1 MEPSDRLQL
10 LDVSGLEEP
19 QRSLRVLE
27 WLQYLRMVLP
37 ITARAEV
44 KQNQKQLVEQLIMI
58 MMGSPGPPV
67 RRLLAHNFAMVYS
80 SGDTFSAYETID
92 RCNELIRSKDDSPS
106 GLPNKLAA
114 VACLGTLYQKLGRL
128 LGSTF
133 SDTVANLL
141 KVLRNAES
149 QGRSEIMMS
158 LESIVA
164 GLGPSAAS
172 CHRDIYKA
180 ARSCLTDR
188 SMSVRCATA
197 QCLLALQNEASFMW
211 TSDLES
217 LVSLCF
223 KAFEGSSY
231 DVRLAVSRLL
241 GKVLARAVQG
251 TSPSR
256 QSVRKLSLQ
265 EALSLLSTGFLR
277 GNSGFL
283 RGGGDMLGGN
293 SSTTRHVRLGATQA
307 YIVFIS
313 TLGGHWLSGNVPLV
327 LSHVLELVSH
337 QKATQSPVEAC
348 CARRCISYILRSTL
362 GELLGEKA
370 QLEAAREICEVVKKL
385 MKSVDLVLSDS
396 NQETRF
402 CTTDI
407 PASQHVLVCALQELG
422 DLILGLGTTASP
434 LLRDSSAGV
443 LDTVISVAL
452 HPSLSARL
460 SSAWCLRCLVVSM
473 PSLAAPL
480 LDRCAERLIALK
492 SSSEAVSGYSLVAAG
507 LLGSVRLCPL
517 GVPHGKGKVIL
528 SLAED
533 LLCSASQNSR
543 LSVHRVHAGWLLIA
557 SLMTLGPSTV
567 HPHLGRILLL
577 WRSVFPES
585 PKDLDTEQSR
595 GDAFTWQVTL
605 EGRAGAMS
613 ALQSFILHCGELMT
627 EDVLQRLLPPLPCAV
642 TLLTRL
648 PSLQKLYGNP
658 LKACSVL
665 YRQRL
670 YQLLKLLPPKT
681 YEGSMCAVMKEL
693 VADLSSPDYTPSGAA
708 FLLPSLCHPDDLVLL
723 GPSVKENSH
732 RAVEEQLLLTS
743 GIAGGSLEYDPHAI
757 YQRPSEGE
765 SVPASLPPVFTVIQ
779 DAASLFG
786 ILLSNM
792 PESQRV
798 QILEQ
803 LVDSIKQ
810 TKGSRQQSIQLSALT
825 ALCSFLRHLASDHV
839 KLGPEE
845 APKQCLSLI
854 VGALESSS
862 PGLRCAAVECM
873 ARLSHVVAEPAYT
886 SGLAHAS
893 FEKLKVARDVV
904 TRTSHS
910 LALGSLY
917 RYLGG
922 LSSSLHLASCVSVLH
937 SLSQD
942 TTSPEVQTWA
952 LHSLSII
959 IDSSGPLYNVHIEPT
974 LTLLLTAL
982 LTTSPS
988 HTEVH
993 GSLGRCLSALLN
1005 ILGPELQGSGEMV
1018 SSQRNYCLLA
1028 CSVLQENPDCLVQA
1042 QGISC
1047 LQQLHMFAPK
1057 HVNLSSLVPTLCEVL
1072 LDNSVL
1078 VHLCSPHLILR
1089 RAVLAC
1095 LRQLAQREAA
1105 EVSEHAMTIA
1115 KDGQVSLKM
1124 DVNMREL
1131 GLEGVLLSLLDRE
1144 SDQQLLQDVKETL
1157 LHMQSCTG
1165 LSRLSFWLRLH
1176 KDILSTSADFAAV
1189 ASVDTTQDD
1198 DGEHCSD
1205 SVLTSQKEESSPPA
1219 VSPRWHTRVFS
1230 MECLC
1235 LLMSQCEE
1243 EGGAHF
1249 SMALAQE
1256 LKHKE
1261 PNRDFLVLHLQDL
1274 IRMSFMAATDHS
1286 EELRLVGLQA
1296 LLQVIHQFSSVPEPE
1311 FPGHV
1316 ILEQYQANV
1325 LAAVRPAFNTDTP
1338 PDVTARACQVCSA
1351 WLASGVV
1358 KEPSDLHRVQQL
1370 LLASLSRVQVAKE
1383 TSSVYSESTT
1393 TMETLAVLK
1402 AWAEIYIA
1410 AMESKASGVSGGNLT
1425 DSLLSL
1431 VQADISTLS
1440 KLWLSALQ
1448 DHALLTLPAEC
1459 SHQLPTQGGAFF
1471 TAETS
1476 DAAKSHYLSSW
1487 APILHA
1493 TSLWLSSSGFIHT
1506 DQEEPGSRLSRPV
1519 TPTTMGQEQSTKIP
1533 SKTPDDVNSERFHL
1547 ILGICVEFLC
1557 CPPADASMERITA
1570 CLRAMRSLF
1579 GVSWPRV
1586 HIGADQ
1592 ELAIELVTVLHRLLL
1607 MRESSE
1613 VQLLALEV
1621 GRQILGA
1628 TQEHVQERRRSA
1640 EVDDGAE
1647 EKETLPEFGEG
1658 HDTGGL
1664 IPGRSLVLAALEL
1677 CLCILIRQLPQLSP
1691 RLSGNSSGNNTVM
1704 KTLSHDA
1711 SLLVSA
1717 SLGILAEL
1725 PSLCSPEG
1733 SVSILPTLLYLVV
1746 GVLQHTAQKLP
1757 DGRLPMTVTSS
1768 LQTLKII
1775 VSSPMSRIEKTRASW
1790 SSLLH
1795 SSASTMLQSWDAAQ
1809 EKDQIGLLTALTI
1822 FLLSANPEVLAEQ
1835 GIQTGFLQRFHSCID
1850 SKDANEQLKCYRLIL
1865 SIFQHPAH
1873 EVVAP
1878 YIRDLAPLVVRH
1890 LSHAD
1895 SRKPHSQPELL
1906 VLQEGVRLLQAL
1918 ITASEEQN
1926 RPPML
1931 SMVFHLLISF
1941 LLDENALG
1949 SASQY
1954 SKALHDF
1961 GLQGLTQFGA
1971 SYPAQFRQLM
1981 GSSTALRSRLEA
1993 ALRGNQES
2001 LKPKVSS
2008 RNVRGGGQGSPSI
2021 QLKTNFL
2028 G

>member
-1 MEPSDRLQL
+1 MERSERLQL

-19 QRSLRVLE
+19 QRALRVLE

-37 ITARAEV
+37 VTSRAEV
-44 KQNQKQLVEQLIMI
+44 KEKQKQLVEQLTLI

-67 RRLLAHNFAMVYS
+67 RQLLAHNFAVVYS
-80 SGDTFSAYETID
+80 SGDMFSTYETID

-114 VACLGTLYQKLGRL
+114 VACLGALYQKLGRL

-133 SDTVANLL
+133 SDTVTNLL

-158 LESIVA
+158 LERIVA

-197 QCLLALQNEASFMW
+197 QSLLALQNEASFMW

-231 DVRLAVSRLL
+231 DVRLGVSRLL
-241 GKVLARAVQG
+241 GKVLARAVQR

-256 QSVRKLSLQ
+256 QSVRKLSVQ
-265 EALSLLSTGFLR
+265 EALVLLSTGFLR

-293 SSTTRHVRLGATQA
+293 GSTTRHVRLGATQA

-313 TLGGHWLSGNVPLV
+313 TLGGQWLSRNVPLL

-337 QKATQSPVEAC
+337 QKATQSPVEAG
-348 CARRCISYILRSTL
+348 CARRCVSYILRATI

-370 QLEAAREICEVVKKL
+370 QLEAAREICEVIKKL
-385 MKSVDLVLSDS
+385 MKSVDLVLSDG

-402 CTTDI
+402 CTADI
-407 PASQHVLVCALQELG
+407 VASQHVLVCALQELG
-422 DLILGLGTTASP
+422 DLILGLGTTVSP

-460 SSAWCLRCLVVSM
+460 ASAWCLRCLVVSV

-517 GVPHGKGKVIL
+517 GVPQGKGKVIL
-528 SLAED
+528 SIAED

-557 SLMTLGPSTV
+557 SLMTLGPSMV
-567 HPHLGRILLL
+567 QPQLGRILLL
-577 WRSVFPES
+577 WRSVFPQS
-585 PKDLDTEQSR
+585 PKDLDMEQSR

-613 ALQSFILHCGELMT
+613 AMQSFILHCGELMT

-642 TLLTRL
+642 ALLTRL

-670 YQLLKLLPPKT
+670 YQLLKQLPPKI
-681 YEGSMCAVMKEL
+681 YEGSFCAVIKEL

-723 GPSVKENSH
+723 GPSMKESSH
-732 RAVEEQLLLTS
+732 RAVEEQRLLSS
-743 GIAGGSLEYDPHAI
+743 GIAGGGLEYDTHAI
-757 YQRPSEGE
+757 YQMPSEGE
-765 SVPASLPPVFTVIQ
+765 SVPASLPPAFTVIQ
-779 DAASLFG
+779 AAASLFG
-786 ILLSNM
+786 VLLSNM
-792 PESQRV
+792 PELQRV

-810 TKGSRQQSIQLSALT
+810 TKGSRQQSIQLAVLT
-825 ALCSFLRHLASDHV
+825 ALCCFLKHLASDRV
-839 KLGPEE
+839 NLGPEE
-845 APKQCLSLI
+845 ARKPCLGLI
-854 VGALESSS
+854 LGALESSN

-873 ARLSHVVAEPAYT
+873 ARLSHVVAEPSYT
-886 SGLAHAS
+886 SGLAQAS

-910 LALGSLY
+910 LSLGSLH

-922 LSSSLHLASCVSVLH
+922 LSSSQHLASCVSVLH

-959 IDSSGPLYNVHIEPT
+959 IDSSGPLYYIHIEPT

-988 HTEVH
+988 HSEVH
-993 GSLGRCLSALLN
+993 RSLGRCLSALLN
-1005 ILGPELQGSGEMV
+1005 ILGPDLQGNGELV
-1018 SSQRNYCLLA
+1018 ASQRHYCLLA
-1028 CSVLQENPDCLVQA
+1028 CSVMQENPDCLVQA
-1042 QGISC
+1042 QGIAC

-1057 HVNLSSLVPTLCEVL
+1057 HVNLSSLMPTLC
-1072 LDNSVL
+1072 

-1105 EVSEHAMTIA
+1105 EVSEHAMTMA
-1115 KDGQVSLKM
+1115 KDGQESLKM

-1165 LSRLSFWLRLH
+1165 TSRLAFWLRLH
-1176 KDILSTSADFAAV
+1176 KDVLSASADFVAM
-1189 ASVDTTQDD
+1189 ASVDTTQED
-1198 DGEHCSD
+1198 DGEHCLD
-1205 SVLTSQKEESSPPA
+1205 SVLTSQKEETSA
-1219 VSPRWHTRVFS
+1219 LTVSPRWYTRVFS
-1230 MECLC
+1230 MECVC

-1249 SMALAQE
+1249 SMAQAQE

-1261 PNRDFLVLHLQDL
+1261 PDRDFLVLHLQDL

-1296 LLQVIHQFSSVPEPE
+1296 LLQVIHRFSSVPEPE

-1338 PDVTARACQVCSA
+1338 PDVTAKACQVCSA

-1358 KEPSDLHRVQQL
+1358 KESTDLHRVQQL
-1370 LLASLSRVQVAKE
+1370 LLSSLSRVQVTKE

-1410 AMESKASGVSGGNLT
+1410 AMERKASGESGGNQT
-1425 DSLLSL
+1425 DGLLSF
-1431 VQADISTLS
+1431 QADISSLS
-1440 KLWLSALQ
+1440 MLWLSALQ

-1459 SHQLPTQGGAFF
+1459 SHQLPTQGGAFY

-1476 DAAKSHYLSSW
+1476 DAARPHYLSSW

-1493 TSLWLSSSGFIHT
+1493 TSLWLSSSGFIHP
-1506 DQEEPGSRLSRPV
+1506 DHEDAGSRLSRPV
-1519 TPTTMGQEQSTKIP
+1519 TPTSMGLEQSTSIP
-1533 SKTPDDVNSERFHL
+1533 AKTPDDVNSERFHL
-1547 ILGICVEFLC
+1547 ILGICVEFLSY
-1557 CPPADASMERITA
+1557 PPADAPMERITA
-1570 CLRAMRSLF
+1570 CLRAMKALF
-1579 GVSWPRV
+1579 AASWPRT

-1592 ELAIELVTVLHRLLL
+1592 ELAFELVSVLHRLLL

-1628 TQEHVQERRRSA
+1628 TQEHVKERRRSA

-1647 EKETLPEFGEG
+1647 EKETLPEYGEG

-1664 IPGRSLVLAALEL
+1664 MPGRSLVLAALEL

-1691 RLSGNSSGNNTVM
+1691 RLSGNSSGNNAA
-1704 KTLSHDA
+1704 KQTLSHEA
-1711 SLLVSA
+1711 GLLVSA

-1757 DGRLPMTVTSS
+1757 DGRLPVTVTSA
-1768 LQTLKII
+1768 LQALKIV
-1775 VSSPMSRIEKTRASW
+1775 VSSPMSRVEKIRASW

-1795 SSASTMLQSWDAAQ
+1795 SSASSMLHSWDLGQ

-1822 FLLSANPEVLAEQ
+1822 FLLSANPEVLAEPE
-1835 GIQTGFLQRFHSCID
+1835 IQAGCLQRFHSCID

-1865 SIFQHPAH
+1865 SIFQHPSH
-1873 EVVAP
+1873 ELVAP
-1878 YIRDLAPLVVRH
+1878 FIRDLTPRVVRH

-1895 SRKPHSQPELL
+1895 SRKPQSQPELL

-1926 RPPML
+1926 RPPVL

-1949 SASQY
+1949 SASPY

-1961 GLQGLTQFGA
+1961 GLNGITQFGN
-1971 SYPAQFRQLM
+1971 SYPNQFRQLM

-2001 LKPKVSS
+2001 LRPKVSS
-2008 RNVRGGGQGSPSI
+2008 RGVKGGGQGSPSI

-2028 G
+2028 